1 MSRWALLPIGGA
13 PGVADGGGRATRDL
27 YQFIAKMVEEQWLHL
42 TMKFFFFWWRESTG
56 GIFPGGRM
64 SKLSADEECCPPP
77 PQTPIPH
84 FYWSKGGYSQLNPDP
99 NIWFT
104 EVVTGGYWG
113 LLWLENYVVWI
124 VLEPWL
130 NTFRCMPLTCKVLIN
145 FKWAIGGHLHHNVTF
160 VFVPKWIMAVDYYAQ
175 VI

>member
-1 MSRWALLPIGGA
+1 MSTA
-13 PGVADGGGRATRDL
+13 PYWGSTWCSWWWGEGNQRFISVYSKNGRRAMTTPNNE
-27 YQFIAKMVEEQWLHL
+27 V
-42 TMKFFFFWWRESTG
+42 FFFWWRESTG

>member
-42 TMKFFFFWWRESTG
+42 TMKFFFFG
-56 GIFPGGRM
+56 GGSLLGVFFQVGGWANFQLMRN
-64 SKLSADEECCPPP
+64 AAPP
-77 PQTPIPH
+77 PQTHIPH

-145 FKWAIGGHLHHNVTF
+145 FKWPIGGHLHHNVTF

>member
-1 MSRWALLPIGGA
+1 MSTAPYWGSTWCSWWWGEGNQRFISVYSKNGRRAMTTPNNEVFFFLVGGVYWGCFSRWE
-13 PGVADGGGRATRDL
+13 D
-27 YQFIAKMVEEQWLHL
+27 EQ
-42 TMKFFFFWWRESTG
+42 TFSWWG
-56 GIFPGGRM
+56 MLG
-64 SKLSADEECCPPP
+64 PPP

>member
-1 MSRWALLPIGGA
+1 MTTPNNE
-13 PGVADGGGRATRDL
+13 VFFFGGGSL
-27 YQFIAKMVEEQWLHL
+27 LGV
-42 TMKFFFFWWRESTG
+42 FFQVG
-56 GIFPGGRM
+56 GWANFQLMRNAG
-64 SKLSADEECCPPP
+64 AAPPP
-77 PQTPIPH
+77 PQTNIPH

-145 FKWAIGGHLHHNVTF
+145 FKWPIGGHLHHNVTF

>member
-1 MSRWALLPIGGA
+1 MWIKDISHSPISFFQIYEQCYPGNVSNIFRVFCKHLSGWWAGEHCSLLG
-13 PGVADGGGRATRDL
+13 
-27 YQFIAKMVEEQWLHL
+27 
-42 TMKFFFFWWRESTG
+42 ESTG

-64 SKLSADEECCPPP
+64 SKLSADGGCWAPPP

-104 EVVTGGYWG
+104 EVITGGYWG

-130 NTFRCMPLTCKVLIN
+130 NTFRCMPLTSKVLIN

-160 VFVPKWIMAVDYYAQ
+160 VFAPKWIMVVDYA
-175 VI
+175 

>member
-1 MSRWALLPIGGA
+1 MSTAPYWGSTWCSWWWGEGNQRFISVYSKNGRRAMTTPNNEVFFFLVEGVYWGYFSRWE
-13 PGVADGGGRATRDL
+13 D
-27 YQFIAKMVEEQWLHL
+27 EQ
-42 TMKFFFFWWRESTG
+42 TFSWWG
-56 GIFPGGRM
+56 MLG
-64 SKLSADEECCPPP
+64 PPP
-77 PQTPIPH
+77 PPKTPIPH